1 MRKVGL
7 LLLLTALL
15 AVPAMGQD
23 EYPKAEIFGGFSYL
37 NADTT
42 PLSDLFGVEVG
53 RQNALGFQASVAGNF
68 HKNVG
73 IVADFGAQFKGVE
86 GVTAHTYEYLFG
98 PQFNSRTEK
107 ANVFFHGLFGGAS
120 IAGGGISYNGLAL
133 GIGGGVDVKISD
145 HLAFRVM
152 QVDYIPSHLGGVWE
166 HSFRLGVGIVF
177 TGGK

>member
-42 PLSDLFGVEVG
+42 DLGIE
-53 RQNALGFQASVAGNF
+53 RQDALGFQASVAGNF
-68 HKNVG
+68 HKNIG
-73 IVADFGAQFKGVE
+73 IVGDFGGQFKSVE
-86 GVTAHTYEYLFG
+86 GVSLHTYEYLFG
-98 PQFNSRTEK
+98 PQFTYRPEK
-107 ANVFFHGLFGGAS
+107 ANVFVHGLFGGAS
-120 IAGGGISYNGLAL
+120 IGAEGVSFNGYAL

-152 QVDYIPSHLGGVWE
+152 QVDYIPTHILEAWQSN
-166 HSFRLGVGIVF
+166 FRLGVGIVF
-177 TGGK
+177 LAGGK

>member
-15 AVPAMGQD
+15 AVPAMGAD

-37 NADTT
+37 NIDATA
-42 PLSDLFGVEVG
+42 LEFG

-68 HKNVG
+68 HKNLG
-73 IVADFGAQFKGVE
+73 IVGDFGGQFKSVE
-86 GVTAHTYEYLFG
+86 GTTAHAYEYLFG
-98 PQFNSRTEK
+98 PQYAYRTEK
-107 ANVFFHGLFGGAS
+107 STVFLHGLIGGVTV
-120 IAGGGISYNGLAL
+120 GGGGESYNGYAL

-152 QVDYIPSHLGGVWE
+152 QVDYLPTHIGGIWE
-166 HSFRLGVGIVF
+166 HNFRLGVGIVF
-177 TGGK
+177 TSGK